1 MIRARRTGLRVAAAG
16 AAVALTALLA
26 ETPASGAFTAQT
38 GTGGST
44 VTAAASF
51 CVSPGPQDL
60 AVTNDSWT
68 DQGAPDTAHGTTAAL
83 EVQSAPGA
91 NHRTY
96 LRFTLP
102 SAPHDCE
109 LVSAQLRLKVSAST
123 AGRTIA
129 VQRADPTQSPQWTA
143 GGLTWNN
150 QPAPVGSTAT
160 SAAPAAGVVQTWDVT
175 AQTTVL
181 MTGPNN
187 GLVVKDATEGQTGPF
202 TQKYDEQSTAGGS
215 PAVLRLTWG

>member
-1 MIRARRTGLRVAAAG
+1 MIRARRTALRLGAAG
-16 AAVALTALLA
+16 GAVALTALLA
-26 ETPASGAFTAQT
+26 QTPASGAFTAQT
-38 GTGGST
+38 GTGGSA
-44 VTAAASF
+44 VTAATSF
-51 CVSPGPQDL
+51 CVAPGPQDL
-60 AVTNDSWT
+60 VVTNDSWT
-68 DQGAPDTAHGTTAAL
+68 DEAAPDTAHGTTPAL
-83 EVQSAPGA
+83 EVQSGPAT

-102 SAPHDCE
+102 SAPHDCD
-109 LVSAQLRLKVSAST
+109 LISAQLRLKVSAST
-123 AGRTIA
+123 PGRTVA

-150 QPAPVGSTAT
+150 QPGPVGAAAT
-160 SAAPAAGVVQTWDVT
+160 SAAPAPGAVQTWDVT

-187 GLVVKDATEGQTGPF
+187 GLVVKDATEGSAGPI
-202 TQKYDEQSTAGGS
+202 TQKYDEQTTPSGS